1 MDAEYAANKALG
13 ERLGCWKAGVLVED
27 GAGSVKKAL
36 AAAGQAAA
44 SLT

>member
-1 MDAEYAANKALG
+1 MDAEYAANRALG

-36 AAAGQAAA
+36 AGAGQAGAPP
-44 SLT
+44 